1 MAAGESG
8 CARCDKCD
16 KSTCPRAS
24 RPRSQCPSFKLAR
37 IPDSEVVDLSGY
49 AAKDADRPY
58 DVYQGGGKAILCL
71 ATKAAVLR
79 AIGLRVKAVL
89 GDGFCGYHAVA
100 DQLGITTLELLR
112 RLVKF
117 AKADAA
123 KSRPRQQV
131 KLRGPP
137 CQHKE
142 SSGCARGCWIGKLE
156 QAISVLQRRAF
167 PLRKGLWFDSLLA
180 CWVACM
186 MSRAVICVVAQEG
199 GGNKFTCSMHTAAD
213 HSSLLAHTGRASA
226 HRQHRMTAVVH
237 PIDAASAVQSH
248 APIAI
253 VHNGSDH
260 WESTQPANQKPAS
273 KRR

>member
-1 MAAGESG
+1 MSEAAIGSSPLRAGNWVLVRVAAGESG

-100 DQLGITTLELLR
+100 DQLGSTTLELLR

-123 KSRPRQQV
+123 KSLLRQQV

-137 CQHKE
+137 CQHAE
-142 SSGCARGCWIGKLE
+142 SSGCARRCWIGKLE

-167 PLRKGLWFDSLLA
+167 PLRKVLFKREVGKS
-180 CWVACM
+180 
-186 MSRAVICVVAQEG
+186 
-199 GGNKFTCSMHTAAD
+199 
-213 HSSLLAHTGRASA
+213 
-226 HRQHRMTAVVH
+226 
-237 PIDAASAVQSH
+237 
-248 APIAI
+248 
-253 VHNGSDH
+253 
-260 WESTQPANQKPAS
+260 PAS
-273 KRR
+273 FLFIRAIPWVLTHPHGNSYACRAEFSEISLYSKVNL